1 MIQARYQLP
10 VTSPGAILREERKL
24 GTPLG
29 LEAEKA
35 TSKGQLVSD
44 EIVNAVV
51 KNWLS
56 RHDSAF
62 VFDGYPRSL
71 GQASA
76 LDGMLTERE
85 IPLDVA
91 LLLEADQQT
100 IRERVERRMMC
111 SVCGRIVSIGLQVS
125 STNSSCPSCAGQLT
139 KRLDDTPETLEL
151 RMREY
156 AEKTEPLIGYYRE
169 RGLLCSID
177 AARTPEVVFGSI
189 MEILEGT

>member
-10 VTSPGAILREERKL
+10 ITSPGAILREERKL

-35 TSKGQLVSD
+35 TSQGQLVSD
-44 EIVNAVV
+44 AIVNAVV
-51 KNWLS
+51 KNWLA
-56 RHDSAF
+56 RNDSAF

-76 LDGMLTERE
+76 LDSLLTERQ

-91 LLLEADQQT
+91 LLLEADSQT
-100 IRERVERRMMC
+100 IRGRVERRMMC
-111 SVCGRIVSIGLQVS
+111 SACGRIVSIGMQVS
-125 STNSSCPSCAGQLT
+125 TADAPCPACGGKLT

-156 AEKTEPLIGYYRE
+156 ADKTEPLIGYYRE
-169 RGLLCSID
+169 RGLLRSVD
-177 AARTPEVVFGSI
+177 AARTPEVVFSAVV
-189 MEILEGT
+189 EILEGV

>member
-10 VTSPGAILREERKL
+10 NTSPGSILREERKC

-35 TSKGQLVSD
+35 TSQGQLVSD

-51 KNWLS
+51 KNWLA
-56 RHDSAF
+56 RHDSTF

-76 LDGMLTERE
+76 LDAMLTQRE
-85 IPLDVA
+85 MALDVA
-91 LLLEADQQT
+91 LLLDADDQT
-100 IRERVERRMMC
+100 ISERVERRMMC
-111 SVCGRIVSIGLQVS
+111 NACGRIVSVGLHIS
-125 STNSSCPSCAGQLT
+125 SADVPCPSCGGKLI

-156 AEKTEPLIGYYRE
+156 ADKTKPLIGFYHQ
-169 RGLLCSID
+169 RGLLRCVD
-177 AARTPEVVFGSI
+177 AARKPEAVFESI
-189 MEILEGT
+189 AKILEGA